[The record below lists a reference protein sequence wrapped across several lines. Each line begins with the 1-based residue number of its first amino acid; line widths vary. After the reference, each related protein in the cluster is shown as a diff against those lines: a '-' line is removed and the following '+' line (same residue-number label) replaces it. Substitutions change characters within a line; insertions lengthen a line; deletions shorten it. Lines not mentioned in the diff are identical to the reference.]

1 MRFILQFL
9 EERLFGSYGYR
20 LLALT
25 NRHCMLLQR
34 RAYRRSRRRSRLHLF
49 GLNQQ
54 EEPPSRVV
62 TDPVKGGG
70 GGGGTSYVASA
81 CLLFSVSSICPYAFP
96 KGACSV
102 EGDGC
107 RLHLIS
113 GSWFGYPAHANQ
125 AFYLTRVG
133 ELVPDL
139 GRIKS

>member
-70 GGGGTSYVASA
+70 GGEEHLMSPQLASCLVFPVYV
-81 CLLFSVSSICPYAFP
+81 LMLFPRA
-96 KGACSV
+96 
-102 EGDGC
+102 
-107 RLHLIS
+107 
-113 GSWFGYPAHANQ
+113 
-125 AFYLTRVG
+125 RVA
-133 ELVPDL
+133 
-139 GRIKS
+139 